1 MPGLWV
7 YVFKGERIMEITE
20 NELQA
25 QTNNLLDAVPFIT
38 IKNDSELEE
47 ANGILRKIA
56 TLRKAAKAHF
66 EGLKKPFNEAM
77 ANLRA
82 KEKEFLAPMEKG
94 EATIKRLIVDYNRKI
109 EEQLKEEQ
117 AKLDEMAKQMEGTG
131 ISVLPSVKLEKPKMQ
146 GTSIRNRYDF
156 EIVDPNLI
164 PREYLLVDTAA
175 IGRVVRALKEKT
187 NIPGIKVKVVQDIV
201 TRVL

>member
-1 MPGLWV
+1 
-7 YVFKGERIMEITE
+7 MEITE

-66 EGLKKPFNEAM
+66 ESLKKPFNEAM

-82 KEKEFLAPMEKG
+82 KEKEVLSPMEKG
-94 EATIKRLIVDYNRKI
+94 EITIKRLIVEYNHKRN
-109 EEQLKEEQ
+109 EQLKAEQ
-117 AKLDEMAKQMEGTG
+117 AKLDAMAKQLEGTG
-131 ISVLPSVKLEKPKMQ
+131 LSVLPSVKLEKPKLQ
-146 GTSIRNRYDF
+146 GTSVRNRYDF
-156 EIVDPNLI
+156 DIVDVNLI
-164 PREYLLVDTAA
+164 PREYLIVDTAA
-175 IGRVVRALKEKT
+175 IGKVVRALKEKT

-201 TRVL
+201 TRGL

>member
-1 MPGLWV
+1 
-7 YVFKGERIMEITE
+7 MEITE

-38 IKNDSELEE
+38 IRNDSELEE

-66 EGLKKPFNEAM
+66 ESLKKPFNEAM

-94 EATIKRLIVDYNRKI
+94 ETTIKRLIVDYNLKLD
-109 EEQLKEEQ
+109 EQLKEEQ
-117 AKLDEMAKQMEGTG
+117 AKLEGLAKQMEGTG
-131 ISVLPSVKLEKPKMQ
+131 ISVLPTVKLECKALAY
-146 GTSIRNRYDF
+146 GTATI
-156 EIVDPNLI
+156 LI
-164 PREYLLVDTAA
+164 SLT
-175 IGRVVRALKEKT
+175 
-187 NIPGIKVKVVQDIV
+187 
-201 TRVL
+201 

>member
-1 MPGLWV
+1 
-7 YVFKGERIMEITE
+7 MEITE
-20 NELQA
+20 NELQVA
-25 QTNNLLDAVPFIT
+25 TNNLLDTVQFVT
-38 IKNDSELEE
+38 INNDDELSE

-82 KEKEFLAPMEKG
+82 KEKEFLQPMEQG
-94 EATIKRLIVDYNRKI
+94 ENTIKKLIVQYNHKRD
-109 EEQLKEEQ
+109 EQLKAEQ
-117 AKLDEMAKQMEGTG
+117 AKLDAMAKTLEGTG
-131 ISVLPSVKLEKPKMQ
+131 LSVLPTVKLEKPKMQ
-146 GTSIRNRYDF
+146 GTTIRSRYDF
-156 EIVDPNLI
+156 DIVDVNLI

-175 IGRVVRALKEKT
+175 IGKVVRALKDKT

-201 TRVL
+201 TRGL